1 MLRSLV
7 VRHLRSVWLGLVAAV
22 AFAAG
27 HYANN
32 YWFTAQTDGWS
43 NLFLVAS
50 VLLYDRSLG
59 ARSARTRAIVLF
71 SAGALIG
78 FAFWLKYTTAAVLL
92 VFPAIHLAQRLPWQR
107 ILADAV
113 AISAGFLACV
123 GAGIATLAAMGA
135 LAAFL
140 DIQDFMRSYV
150 AHGRAWWE
158 FLLAPLLILAGSKVA
173 TAMAMIGL
181 YAIYKSLA
189 GSARRPEAVGLLVW
203 IAAAWGS
210 AVLQGKIIPYH
221 LLPLLPPL
229 AIAAAV
235 GAQALIAALRRLT
248 PRSFEGPIVAAAC
261 ILIVWSSTVPTQY
274 RTLGPALGGDGRA
287 LRTYWDSA
295 GFGHDDFE
303 TKDNLALVD
312 YLKAQTLPC
321 DKVFIWGYEPGVY
334 FLAQRRP
341 VSRFVYNFPM
351 FTAYYRQSYRDELM
365 ADLGR
370 ETPAVFV
377 VQHEDRTP
385 HVSVHNHDSAE
396 VLEQFDALKSFVTA
410 NYRLRDKV
418 GRFDVYFRRDI
429 DPDAAR
435 ACLAANPLAPA
446 PRPR

>member
-1 MLRSLV
+1 VVRRQLEDLRRSLRGLRREGF
-7 VRHLRSVWLGLVAAV
+7 RHVFVLSSLEDIEQVTVERQPMWNNRRDNHGPFDVIGDIHGCRSELQA
-22 AFAAG
+22 
-27 HYANN
+27 
-32 YWFTAQTDGWS
+32 
-43 NLFLVAS
+43 
-50 VLLYDRSLG
+50 
-59 ARSARTRAIVLF
+59 
-71 SAGALIG
+71 
-78 FAFWLKYTTAAVLL
+78 
-92 VFPAIHLAQRLPWQR
+92 
-107 ILADAV
+107 
-113 AISAGFLACV
+113 
-123 GAGIATLAAMGA
+123 
-135 LAAFL
+135 
-140 DIQDFMRSYV
+140 
-150 AHGRAWWE
+150 
-158 FLLAPLLILAGSKVA
+158 LLAK
-173 TAMAMIGL
+173 
-181 YAIYKSLA
+181 
-189 GSARRPEAVGLLVW
+189 
-203 IAAAWGS
+203 
-210 AVLQGKIIPYH
+210 
-221 LLPLLPPL
+221 
-229 AIAAAV
+229 
-235 GAQALIAALRRLT
+235 LRRLT